1 MANVIRMGIKT
12 HVSINYVAY
21 LIRNAT
27 KTNLLILSAKFNKEA
42 EQKQVFKYCIAG
54 LIRHRP
60 KTHIQILCVNHNKN
74 LNKNKSPTIKAICCI
89 PQLPAKITCIVI
101 SSHILRH
108 RGIPTTFSLRKST
121 WFMSPSTSKLT

>member
-1 MANVIRMGIKT
+1 MGIKT

-27 KTNLLILSAKFNKEA
+27 KTNLLILSAKLNKEA

-54 LIRHRP
+54 LISHRP
-60 KTHIQILCVNHNKN
+60 KTNIQILCVNHNKN
-74 LNKNKSPTIKAICCI
+74 LNKNKSLNIESPTIKAICCI

-108 RGIPTTFSLRKST
+108 RGILTTFSLRKST